1 MGLRVLKLAK
11 QTNRSFRWLLKG
23 FQPLD
28 HDATPPT
35 GLKPQFKN
43 KGEPGSALKAHK
55 LPLRI
60 AIPVQICCNRKDNQP
75 SDHLA
80 VIGSTQSNIDLSE
93 FVLNAAH
100 QHCRRTKTIRRGPRR
115 VSPEKVDQEEGFTNH
130 TKDCLCVVCEGLENS
145 NSHCCLMVLGNR

>member
-43 KGEPGSALKAHK
+43 KGEPGSEFKAHK
-55 LPLRI
+55 LPL
-60 AIPVQICCNRKDNQP
+60 
-75 SDHLA
+75 
-80 VIGSTQSNIDLSE
+80 SNSCTNL
-93 FVLNAAH
+93 L
-100 QHCRRTKTIRRGPRR
+100 QQRKTISRQ
-115 VSPEKVDQEEGFTNH
+115 ST
-130 TKDCLCVVCEGLENS
+130 
-145 NSHCCLMVLGNR
+145 